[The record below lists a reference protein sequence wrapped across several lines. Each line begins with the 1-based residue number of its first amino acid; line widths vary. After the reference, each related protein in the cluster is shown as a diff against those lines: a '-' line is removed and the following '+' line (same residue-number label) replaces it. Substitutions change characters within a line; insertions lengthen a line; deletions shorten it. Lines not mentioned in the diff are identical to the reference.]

1 MKDARSE
8 KVRIDANRLSNIER
22 GLIVPTVEEK
32 NKIIEVL
39 EYPISLEVNEER
51 ATARR
56 DISMKAMKTIKDKTN
71 ARDSME
77 CPLCKGVLHYTVAA
91 LNGHVHGKCE
101 TENCLGWME

>member
-22 GLIVPTVEEK
+22 GLIVPTVEE
-32 NKIIEVL
+32 IIEVL

-56 DISMKAMKTIKDKTN
+56 D
-71 ARDSME
+71 
-77 CPLCKGVLHYTVAA
+77 KG
-91 LNGHVHGKCE
+91 E
-101 TENCLGWME
+101 